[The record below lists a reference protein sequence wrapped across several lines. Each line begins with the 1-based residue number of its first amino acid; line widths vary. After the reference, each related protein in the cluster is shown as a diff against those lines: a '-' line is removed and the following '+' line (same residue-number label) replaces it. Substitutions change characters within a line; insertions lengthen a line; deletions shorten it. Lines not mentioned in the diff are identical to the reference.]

1 MTKLEIS
8 CQLDIIERWQ
18 NLSPETQKFLLDY
31 DSGLNFTKLLWAK
44 QFYKEVAELS
54 N

>member
-1 MTKLEIS
+1 
-8 CQLDIIERWQ
+8 
-18 NLSPETQKFLLDY
+18 LLDY
-31 DSGLNFTKLLWAK
+31 DSGLIFTKLLWAK